1 MCKSILSPC
10 LLVLCVLA
18 ILPTDARTQIGSE
31 RLTGFLNKQEYKIYF
46 WFDSLSGNPYDLNC
60 PAHFR
65 AMRLAPQT
73 AGIGLDSTFL
83 LRSHLQTSDTV
94 IYYFVP
100 TAEDETSDLT
110 IPGQTIRRL
119 SSEKPF
125 APTRLDALNLQQS
138 IDTATYDLLR
148 YNALR
153 EKAKRT
159 TLKVEDYFGSIV
171 FFGAAVLLFT
181 NTNENGEVS
190 GDVTALGAMATAGG
204 IYAAYR
210 TMTKLGRYNDIK
222 REIAQ
227 LEIKLS
233 AKF

>member
-1 MCKSILSPC
+1 MRTLTFTLMLT
-10 LLVLCVLA
+10 LLLLA
-18 ILPTDARTQIGSE
+18 ILSSATYAQIGAE
-31 RLTGFLNKQEYKIYF
+31 RLTGFLNKQPYKVYF
-46 WFDSLSGNPYDLNC
+46 WFDSLGGNPYDLKC
-60 PAHFR
+60 PPHFR
-65 AMRLAPQT
+65 TIRLDPQT
-73 AGIGLDSTFL
+73 PGIGIDSTFL
-83 LRSHLQTSDTV
+83 LRSHLQSSDTV

-100 TAEDETSDLT
+100 TAEDELSDLT

-138 IDTATYDLLR
+138 IDTASFDLLR
-148 YNALR
+148 YNALN
-153 EKAKRT
+153 EKAKRS
-159 TLKVEDYFGSIV
+159 TLKVEDYFTSIL

-181 NTNENGEVS
+181 NTNENGKVE

-210 TMTKLGRYNDIK
+210 TMTKLGHYNKMK

-227 LEIKLS
+227 LQIRLS

>member
-1 MCKSILSPC
+1 
-10 LLVLCVLA
+10 LVLCALA
-18 ILPTDARTQIGSE
+18 ILSTDAGAQIGSE
-31 RLTGFLNKQEYKIYF
+31 RLTGFLNKQPYKIYF
-46 WFDSLSGNPYDLNC
+46 WFDSLGGNPYDLNC
-60 PAHFR
+60 PPHFR
-65 AMRLAPQT
+65 TIRLAPQSL
-73 AGIGLDSTFL
+73 GSGVDSTFL
-83 LRSHLQTSDTV
+83 LRSHLQSSDTV

-100 TAEDETSDLT
+100 TLADESSDLL
-110 IPGQTIRRL
+110 IPGQTIRLL

-125 APTRLDALNLQQS
+125 APTRLDALNLQQA

-148 YNALR
+148 YNALQ
-153 EKAKRT
+153 EKAKRS
-159 TLKVEDYFGSIV
+159 TLKVEDYFGSIL

-181 NTNENGEVS
+181 NTNENGKVS

-210 TMTKLGRYNDIK
+210 TMTKLGRYNEIK

-227 LEIKLS
+227 LEITLS